1 MMKIQLWHSRD
12 FDFRNELYIPL
23 RENFSDIEWIF
34 PHETDDTVVKSEESL
49 REVDIFLAE
58 VCTAGTG
65 LGIEIGFAHMYK
77 KRIVCIYKSG
87 SQISS
92 SLKYV
97 SEEFIEYSDEDDMI
111 EKLKNILK

>member
-1 MMKIQLWHSRD
+1 MKIQVWHSKD
-12 FDFRNELYIPL
+12 FNFREELYAPL
-23 RENFSDIEWIF
+23 KENFTEIDWVF
-34 PHETDDTVVKSEESL
+34 PHETDKTVVKSEETL
-49 REVDIFLAE
+49 KDVDIFLAE
-58 VCTAGTG
+58 VRTAGTG

-77 KRIVCIYKSG
+77 KRIICIHKSG

-97 SEEFIEYSDEDDMI
+97 SEEFIEYKDVADMI